1 MKVVIATTVTI
12 GIMTITA
19 VKNAIII
26 ITLIL
31 QMMAVIVM
39 TLYRG
44 MRQRLMRKGGYLIQ
58 RILWK
63 LHF

>member
-1 MKVVIATTVTI
+1 MITIIVTI

-19 VKNAIII
+19 VKKAITI

-31 QMMAVIVM
+31 PMMAVIIM
-39 TLYRG
+39 ILYRG

-58 RILWK
+58 RILQK